1 MNSAKQLL
9 KAYVPPEL
17 LQQVDSTANSCG
29 MTRSQWICTCLD
41 SYLNNKRFPRQ
52 SQHFPIYKA
61 AVQFQRRQ
69 VAITG
74 HLQYLKNQARLGRIE
89 GANLELLN
97 EVCNLSM
104 EASRAILRQILSSNA
119 EDNTI
124 EES

>member
-1 MNSAKQLL
+1 MTSAKQLL

-29 MTRSQWICTCLD
+29 MTRSQWVCTCLNC
-41 SYLNNKRFPRQ
+41 YLNNKRFPRQ
-52 SQHFPIYKA
+52 SQHFPIYKI
-61 AVQFQRRQ
+61 AVQFQRHQ
-69 VAITG
+69 IAITG
-74 HLQYLKNQARLGRIE
+74 HLQYLKNLAKLGRIE

-97 EVCNLSM
+97 EACSLSIK
-104 EASRAILRQILSSNA
+104 ASRAILRQILSSNA